1 MFQGLVLVAA
11 CLFILAG
18 LPLSLCW
25 LAVLP
30 MCLAGVVTA
39 AADLVVSDPGPG
51 TAGVWVAVT
60 DTGQVV
66 ARVLS
71 QPGRAKGRQARLS
84 GLFVCRAWRG
94 RGLAPGLLRVILLNV
109 NLT

>member
-1 MFQGLVLVAA
+1 MAA

-30 MCLAGVVTA
+30 ICLAGVVTA
-39 AADLVVSDPGPG
+39 AADLVVSDRPGPG
-51 TAGVWVAVT
+51 TARVWVAVT
-60 DTGQVV
+60 GTGQVV

-71 QPGRAKGRQARLS
+71 QPGRDTDRQARLS
-84 GLFVCRAWRG
+84 GLFVSRAWRG
-94 RGLAPGLLRVILLNV
+94 RGLAPGLLRVKLRNI